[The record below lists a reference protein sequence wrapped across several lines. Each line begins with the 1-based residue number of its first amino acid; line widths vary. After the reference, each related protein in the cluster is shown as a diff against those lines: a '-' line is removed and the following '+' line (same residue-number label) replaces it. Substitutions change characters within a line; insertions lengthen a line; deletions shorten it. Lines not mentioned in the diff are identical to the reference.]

1 MKNSV
6 VFLTMF
12 LTVGAT
18 CAAPDDAWSLSG
30 NMQTN
35 SNPGPWVN
43 GGRWRYHYDDPSQDF
58 SLTAPPNGYEASL
71 PDEGY
76 GWVASAGSHLAL
88 VRFTVDADGGDGT
101 TFRAGQVG
109 GHAVIGASWETDHAG
124 KFLIDYLGYNARVQ
138 TGGGADGR
146 ETDLVLRVGGIEH
159 ERTVITSGVYGS
171 GNPYTKS
178 LTVVLNAGD
187 VIDLTHFQH
196 DAGATDWVGLDMTIT
211 ELTPGWSLSGNM
223 QTNSNPGPWVNG
235 GRWRYHYDD
244 PSQDFSLTA
253 PPNGYEASLPDEG
266 YGWVASAGSHLALVR
281 FTVDADGGD
290 GTTFRAGQVG
300 GHAVIG
306 ASWETDHAGKFLI
319 DYLGYNA
326 RVQTG
331 GGADG
336 RETDL
341 VLRVGGIEH
350 ERTVITSGVY
360 GSGNPYTKSL
370 TVVLNAGD
378 VIDLTHFQHD
388 AGATDW
394 VGLDMTITPVPATGT
409 IVLIK

>member
-1 MKNSV
+1 MRQNHNSVAAAVATTTVNIKSCCRAAWRESTRAKRVTMSRHGTAGRRHQMKNSV

-211 ELTPGWSLSGNM
+211 
-223 QTNSNPGPWVNG
+223 
-235 GRWRYHYDD
+235 
-244 PSQDFSLTA
+244 
-253 PPNGYEASLPDEG
+253 
-266 YGWVASAGSHLALVR
+266 
-281 FTVDADGGD
+281 
-290 GTTFRAGQVG
+290 
-300 GHAVIG
+300 
-306 ASWETDHAGKFLI
+306 
-319 DYLGYNA
+319 
-326 RVQTG
+326 
-331 GGADG
+331 
-336 RETDL
+336 
-341 VLRVGGIEH
+341 
-350 ERTVITSGVY
+350 
-360 GSGNPYTKSL
+360 
-370 TVVLNAGD
+370 
-378 VIDLTHFQHD
+378 
-388 AGATDW
+388 
-394 VGLDMTITPVPATGT
+394 PVPATGT